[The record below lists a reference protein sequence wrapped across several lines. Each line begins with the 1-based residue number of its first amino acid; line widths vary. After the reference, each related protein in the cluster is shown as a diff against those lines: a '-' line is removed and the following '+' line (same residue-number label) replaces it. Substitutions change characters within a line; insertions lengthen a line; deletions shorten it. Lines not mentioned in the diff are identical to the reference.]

1 MWFLEVWIA
10 KNNKNKKIHVDVGKE
25 IKWEKKN
32 RGAWH
37 GKVKKKKKEKR
48 SGKGHSITCWTIGSG

>member
-37 GKVKKKKKEKR
+37 GKVKKKKKRKKEW
-48 SGKGHSITCWTIGSG
+48 KGP